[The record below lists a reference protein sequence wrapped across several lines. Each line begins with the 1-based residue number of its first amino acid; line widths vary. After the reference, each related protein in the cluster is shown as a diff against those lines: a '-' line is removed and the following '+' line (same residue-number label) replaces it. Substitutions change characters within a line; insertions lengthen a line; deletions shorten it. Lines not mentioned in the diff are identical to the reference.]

1 MLNAQDCE
9 RKLSNSQNN
18 WRHLKDNEMN
28 TYTKQEAQRINER
41 YDAIQAS
48 ALAELVVEVN
58 IHTDKYSNVTVGGSN
73 IGVIHK
79 ITMNREPITDWQYAG
94 GQDQEVTIGVEYTA
108 TVNVEFTG
116 VVFSSHIVC
125 KIELPQ
131 DVLNRVIAAI
141 AEQAEHEAEQAD
153 DRSNQDA
160 YEASFD

>member
-1 MLNAQDCE
+1 M
-9 RKLSNSQNN
+9 
-18 WRHLKDNEMN
+18 
-28 TYTKQEAQRINER
+28 TIYTEAETQRINEQ
-41 YDAIQAS
+41 YDATQAE

-58 IHTDKYSNVTVGGSN
+58 SHTDKYSNVTVGYAN

-79 ITMNREPITDWQYAG
+79 ITMDREPITDWQYAG
-94 GQDQEVTIGVEYTA
+94 GQDHEVTTGVEYTA
-108 TVNVEFTG
+108 TVNVEFTS

-141 AEQAEHEAEQAD
+141 AEQAENEAEKAD
-153 DRSNQDA
+153 DQSNQDA

>member
-1 MLNAQDCE
+1 M
-9 RKLSNSQNN
+9 
-18 WRHLKDNEMN
+18 
-28 TYTKQEAQRINER
+28 TIYTEQETQRINEQ
-41 YDAIQAS
+41 YDAIQAE

-58 IHTDKYSNVTVGGSN
+58 SHTDKYSNVTVGDAN

-79 ITMNREPITDWQYAG
+79 ITMDREPITDWQYAG

-108 TVNVEFTG
+108 TVNVEFTS

-153 DRSNQDA
+153 DLAAIDA